1 MKFNGTSWVNSTDSL
16 GDDLSLA
23 DLNNVT
29 ITSATTGQVLK
40 FNGTSWVN
48 GDDNTLYYTG
58 AEDIPSGTTIDLT
71 KSVTFFTTVTSETA
85 SLPAGTQGTIKTLI
99 MAGFGGNMVI
109 TAANAGWGGAGTITF
124 AAAGASCTMQY
135 INSAWYCIG
144 NNGATFA

>member
-1 MKFNGTSWVNSTDSL
+1 
-16 GDDLSLA
+16 
-23 DLNNVT
+23 
-29 ITSATTGQVLK
+29 LK